1 MYMAAQAADSV
12 LQTEESQCF
21 VPPVKAI
28 LAISSSEQSPIQAP
42 TWNRLAHILESLTLT
57 HTHVRDDNHTSWG
70 QASDPTHGIEP
81 GHTYTRTINIE
92 VQTVNANVHYSLF
105 PVA

>member
-1 MYMAAQAADSV
+1 MFCSASQGNPGDFLFTA
-12 LQTEESQCF
+12 ES
-21 VPPVKAI
+21 
-28 LAISSSEQSPIQAP
+28 LIQAP

-92 VQTVNANVHYSLF
+92 VQTVNANAHYSLF